1 MLLVFLAGAAVLSAQ
16 APGQPLSG
24 RVMLYVDEVK
34 DGPLSA
40 DQLFMM
46 SRSAL
51 LGLQSAVPGL
61 QLIELAS
68 GSLSPAS
75 EKSLTRRA
83 AEGGAASWIWLQ
95 ASGDRSRIVVRAR
108 AFDLPSG
115 TNAFDQ
121 SIERDG
127 GFSAPRLAS
136 DSWSDLAA
144 LVQQGMPAAVPVAA
158 AASSPSA
165 ASGSEPGGA
174 VLTVRAR
181 PGTEVTGPKGMRAVA
196 DADGVARL
204 SLAARAEYTLR
215 STRAG
220 FYADTQRVFVSG
232 DQELV
237 LHQAAASRWAIDASM
252 FQMAYPGVEGS
263 YFLVPNWIYVKLG
276 FTTYLFGLALNDAQ
290 VFSSNPLTNIVAQ
303 AGSYLRP
310 EDVVF
315 RPYVN
320 VGAFLRFV
328 HAPGVLVGIDPVS
341 WGGLQAS
348 LGTEIGSNPHGRF
361 FFEFQ
366 PMMYFSSVQGL
377 LEASLAASSNDS
389 DTPTGWLFFSA
400 GGLDLLCFRVGYRW
414 ML

>member
-1 MLLVFLAGAAVLSAQ
+1 MLLVFLAGAAVLPAQ
-16 APGQPLSG
+16 APGQPPSG
-24 RVMLYVDEVK
+24 RVMLYVDEAK
-34 DGPLSA
+34 DGPLSS
-40 DQLFMM
+40 DELFMM

-83 AEGGAASWIWLQ
+83 AEDGAASWIWLQ
-95 ASGDRSRIVVRAR
+95 ASGDRSRMVVRAR

-115 TNAFDQ
+115 TSTFDQ

-144 LVQQGMPAAVPVAA
+144 LVRQGMPAGAPAA
-158 AASSPSA
+158 AAALSPSA

-181 PGTEVTGPKGMRAVA
+181 PGTEVAGPQGMRAVA

-204 SLAARAEYTLR
+204 RLAAPAEYTLR
-215 STRAG
+215 STRQG
-220 FYADTQRVFVSG
+220 FYADTQRLFVSG

-237 LHQAAASRWAIDASM
+237 LHQSAASRWAIDASLL
-252 FQMAYPGVEGS
+252 QMAYPGIEGS
-263 YFLVPNWIYVKLG
+263 YFLVPNWVYVKLG
-276 FTTYLFGLALNDAQ
+276 FTTYLLGLALTDTQ
-290 VFSSNPLTNIVAQ
+290 VVSSNPLTNIVVQ
-303 AGSYLRP
+303 AGSYLRR

-320 VGAFLRFV
+320 VGLFLRFV
-328 HAPGVLVGIDPVS
+328 HAPGILVGIDAVS

-361 FFEFQ
+361 FVEFQ
-366 PMMYFSSVQGL
+366 PMLYFSGVPGL
-377 LEASLAASSNDS
+377 LEASLAASSNNNGS
-389 DTPTGWLFFSA
+389 PTGWLFLSPGA
-400 GGLDLLCFRVGYRW
+400 VDLLCFRVGYRW